1 LTLASRALTVRNVA
15 LIGPENLPT
24 ENRPLERLAHV
35 TKRPLDPVLCLNVAL
50 VLALSEIVLLTAT
63 KIVTFSWYGYFAD
76 FRVLPLWQG
85 IDLALVAVALVILSL
100 HLVDRYP
107 LAMLAVWL
115 LAGSAGQIML
125 HNIYGYTLSDVVNS
139 QYGNTF
145 YAASLN
151 LHARDLLA
159 GFSSIAGSLP
169 THVKANMPGKVLLY
183 QGLEL
188 LTADPYRLA
197 LLIIAISNL
206 GGVLLYFIVSAIYES
221 RAVALSSFILYL
233 FIPARIYFMPLLN
246 TVSVLP
252 ILACLL
258 LFLHSLNPRRRLLA
272 LLMGACLYAALFFDP
287 LPIFLAPFFVA
298 LAAQAWMSGKA
309 SIGNLFWIGALA
321 VAGFLAVYMTMY
333 FACRFDMVPRLITVW
348 VENREFNRQQ
358 GRPYF
363 PWVWLNLVGFSLSAG
378 ALVCLLCLLYAALGT
393 IRFVGALRS
402 RRLARQAMR
411 SLFEPGPLMLATML
425 VTLAGIDLAGGNRGE
440 AERLW
445 IFLMV
450 FLQVVAAGF
459 CCQKAGKWTVGIVLA
474 GSIIQTAV
482 TISTVAFIV

>member
-1 LTLASRALTVRNVA
+1 MTLASLAFTVRNVG
-15 LIGPENLPT
+15 LIGT
-24 ENRPLERLAHV
+24 ENGLLERLASV
-35 TKRPLDPVLCLNVAL
+35 TKRALDPVLCLNLAL

-63 KIVTFSWYGYFAD
+63 RTVGFSWYGYSAD
-76 FRVLPLWQG
+76 FRFLPLSQG
-85 IDLALVAVALVILSL
+85 IGLGLVAVALVILSL

-107 LAMLAVWL
+107 LTMVAGWF
-115 LAGSAGQIML
+115 LAGSAGQIIL
-125 HNIYGYTLSDVVNS
+125 HNIYGYTLNDVVRS
-139 QYGNTF
+139 QYGNSF
-145 YAASLN
+145 YAASLS

-159 GFSSIAGSLP
+159 GFDAIAGSLP
-169 THVKANMPGKVLLY
+169 THVRANMPGKVLLY

-188 LTADPYRLA
+188 LTADPAKLA
-197 LLIIAISNL
+197 LLLIAISNL
-206 GGVLLYFIVSAIYES
+206 GGVLLYFIVSAIYQSHPLES
-221 RAVALSSFILYL
+221 RAVALSSFMLYL

-246 TVSVLP
+246 TVSVIP

-258 LFLHSLNPRRRLLA
+258 LFLHSLNSRHRLLA

-298 LAAQAWMSGKA
+298 VAAQAWMSGKA
-309 SIGNLFWIGALA
+309 SIGDLFWAGALA
-321 VAGFLAVYMTMY
+321 VAGFLAVYVTMY
-333 FACRFDMVPRLITVW
+333 FACQFDLVRRLITVW
-348 VENREFNRQQ
+348 VDNSEFNREQ

-363 PWVWLNLVGFSLSAG
+363 PWVWLNLIGFSLSAG
-378 ALVCLLCLLYAALGT
+378 ALVCLLCLVSAGIGA
-393 IRFVGALRS
+393 IRSLGALRS

-411 SLFEPGPLMLATML
+411 SLFEPGPLMLATLL

-474 GSIIQTAV
+474 GSIIQIAV

>member
-1 LTLASRALTVRNVA
+1 M
-15 LIGPENLPT
+15 
-24 ENRPLERLAHV
+24 
-35 TKRPLDPVLCLNVAL
+35 KRPLDPVLCLNVAL

-63 KIVTFSWYGYFAD
+63 RIVTFSWYGYFAD
-76 FRVLPLWQG
+76 FRFLPLLQG
-85 IDLALVAVALVILSL
+85 IGLGLVAVSLVILSL

-107 LAMLAVWL
+107 LTMLAVWF
-115 LAGSAGQIML
+115 LAGSAGQVIL
-125 HNIYGYTLSDVVNS
+125 HNLYSYTLGDVVRS

-159 GFSSIAGSLP
+159 GFNAIAASLP
-169 THVKANMPGKVLLY
+169 THVRANMPGKVLLY

-188 LTADPYRLA
+188 LTGDPNKLA
-197 LLIIAISNL
+197 LLVIAISNL

-221 RAVALSSFILYL
+221 EAVALSSFMLYL

-246 TVSVLP
+246 TVSVVP
-252 ILACLL
+252 MLACLL
-258 LFLHSLNPRRRLLA
+258 LFLHSLNSHRILLA

-309 SIGNLFWIGALA
+309 NIGNLFWVGVLA
-321 VAGFLAVYMTMY
+321 VVGFLAVYVTMY
-333 FACRFDMVPRLITVW
+333 FACQFDLVRRLITVW
-348 VENREFNRQQ
+348 VDNSEFNREQ

-363 PWVWLNLVGFSLSAG
+363 PWVWLNLIGFSLSAG
-378 ALVCLLCLLYAALGT
+378 ALVCLLCLVYAAIGA
-393 IRFVGALRS
+393 IRFVGALHS
-402 RRLARQAMR
+402 RRLARQALR
-411 SLFEPGPLMLATML
+411 SVFRPGPLMLATML

-474 GSIIQTAV
+474 GSIIQIAV